1 MPEAGVSPRRGLVL
15 ALLVLSLAVGTL
27 LSDTLFGDKLLS
39 QADALE
45 AFPPW
50 SDALAEPAEPA
61 NPLLLD
67 QSIVM
72 QPWQHFAAERL
83 ADGTPP
89 LWNPHN
95 YAGQPMV
102 GTYQTAYFWPLHWV
116 YYAWPSERY
125 WAWSAA
131 LRLLAAGGFTFLLLR
146 TLGRDVLP
154 ATLGAVVFALSG
166 FMIAWLGHMHTHVA
180 LFLPALF
187 WLVER
192 IAQRPG
198 RTRDTV
204 GLVLC
209 VGGALLA
216 GHLQTAV
223 HMALAVLAWTAFRAV
238 CAVGDEGRGARLG
251 ARGLGQVVV
260 GGVLGV
266 ALALPQLLPFFDYLG
281 DSAGAVVLE
290 EVQTVDDIDPL
301 DAAVLMVDPGRFGSP
316 AAAQGFGPYRGP
328 KGANV
333 NYSELIGGYVGT
345 VALALALLAL
355 LHGWRER
362 RGRAL
367 LVFFA
372 GLALFS
378 AALAWQV
385 YPIYDLVA
393 EVPRLKSTKLM
404 RFGLVLTLGLAVL
417 AAWGAELLLARLR
430 ARDPRLALAG
440 GVLLVGLV
448 AGELVAFGRGY
459 NPAIDPADKAPATAV
474 TDFLRAELPKDGSP
488 APWRVLGIE
497 GRTLMPSANLFYDVP
512 MVGGYDSMELRTT
525 TELVGL
531 MSSSPG
537 ADVFIKMT
545 PYYDQGW
552 PIAHLL
558 GVRYVLAGMEL
569 PAPLELVLDGPTK
582 VYRNPAALPKAFAAR
597 AARLVPDAE
606 ERLAVLGDP
615 AFDPWV
621 AVLEAAPAL
630 EVDLDAPLAAAAVE
644 LVRYADLEVDLAVD
658 VPAGPNPALVVLAD
672 AWDDEWVAELDGEPV
687 EVARVDHGLRG
698 VWVPAGRHELA
709 FRYVPYSLMWGVGLA
724 LGILGAA
731 GAWLVVRTVRSR
743 TRGLGEEVA
752 PTASPPPANGLSSR
766 P

>member
-15 ALLVLSLAVGTL
+15 ALCVLALAACAL
-27 LSDTLFGDKLLS
+27 LSETLFGDKILS

-45 AFPPW
+45 VFPPW
-50 SDALAEPAEPA
+50 SDASAGPAEPA

-116 YYAWPSERY
+116 YYAWPSERF

-131 LRLLAAGGFTFLLLR
+131 LRLIAAGGFTFLLLR

-198 RTRDTV
+198 RTRDTA

-223 HMALAVLAWTAFRAV
+223 HMALAVLAWTAFRTA
-238 CAVGDEGRGARLG
+238 CALPSETRAGSTKLSP
-251 ARGLGQVVV
+251 RGLVQIVV
-260 GGVLGV
+260 GGALGV
-266 ALALPQLLPFFDYLG
+266 VLALPQLLPFFDYLG
-281 DSAGAVVLE
+281 DSSGAVVLE
-290 EVQTVDDIDPL
+290 QVQTVDDIDPL

-328 KGANV
+328 SGANV

-345 VALALALLAL
+345 VALALALLAIL
-355 LHGWRER
+355 YGWRER
-362 RGRAL
+362 RGRGL
-367 LVFFA
+367 LAFFA

-385 YPIYDLVA
+385 WPVYDLVA

-417 AAWGAELLLARLR
+417 AARGAELLLARLR

-440 GVLLVGLV
+440 GVLLVALV

-459 NPAIDPADKAPATAV
+459 NPAIDPAKKAPATAV
-474 TDFLRAELPKDGSP
+474 TDFLRAELPADGSP
-488 APWRVLGIE
+488 APWRVLGIDN
-497 GRTLMPSANLFYDVP
+497 RTLMPSANLFYDVP

-537 ADVFIKMT
+537 AETFVKMT

-558 GVRYVLAGMEL
+558 GVRYVLAGVEL

-597 AARLVPDAE
+597 TARLVPDTE
-606 ERLAVLGDP
+606 ERLAVLADP

-621 AVLEAAPAL
+621 AVLEAAPT
-630 EVDLDAPLAAAAVE
+630 EGVDLAAPLAAAGVE
-644 LVRYADLEVDLAVD
+644 LVRYADLEVDLVVD
-658 VPAGPNPALVVLAD
+658 VAAGPNPALVVLAD
-672 AWDDEWVAELDGEPV
+672 AWDDEWVAELDGAPV
-687 EVARVDHGLRG
+687 KIVRVDHGLRG
-698 VWVPAGRHELA
+698 VWVPEGRHELA
-709 FRYVPYSLMWGVGLA
+709 FRYVPFSLLWGLGLA
-724 LGILGAA
+724 LGGLGAA
-731 GAWLVVRTVRSR
+731 IAWLVVRSRSR
-743 TRGLGEEVA
+743 AAG
-752 PTASPPPANGLSSR
+752 
-766 P
+766 